1 MGVGGEPDV
10 LGVGGVEHGH
20 REGVDGPEG
29 VDEVAEELVGQGL
42 EEHGVEDAVLL
53 GEGRAGV
60 GQTLHLND
68 DLVDAP
74 VLAPVPGGDDFVGQC
89 GVEQCAHFDD
99 VAQAAVVVAGL
110 EQAPEDERLD
120 HGAHGDLP
128 DEHAVAVAHLDDVEG
143 DEGAHGLAHRGAR
156 DAQVGAQPGL
166 GRQGVAGFEVGLED
180 VVLNRVDGR
189 GGLRRRRLVEGGVGS
204 ALRFRGSHCDH
215 QLHCSVLSCGPPDR
229 RPGARGPSL
238 PQRYFLRVA
247 GVR

>member
-10 LGVGGVEHGH
+10 LGAGGAEHGH

-29 VDEVAEELVGQGL
+29 VVEVAEELVGQGF
-42 EEHGVEDAVLL
+42 EEHGVEEAVLL

-60 GQTLHLND
+60 GQALHLDD

-74 VLAPVPGGDDFVGQC
+74 VLAPVPGGDDLVGQR
-89 GVEQCAHFDD
+89 GVEQGAHLDD

-156 DAQVGAQPGL
+156 DAQVGAQLGL
-166 GRQGVAGFEVGLED
+166 GRQRVAGFEVGLED
-180 VVLNRVDGR
+180 VVLDRVDGR

-204 ALRFRGSHCDH
+204 ALRSHGSHRDH
-215 QLHCSVLSCGPPDR
+215 HSIARFCPAAPRGR

-247 GVR
+247 GGR